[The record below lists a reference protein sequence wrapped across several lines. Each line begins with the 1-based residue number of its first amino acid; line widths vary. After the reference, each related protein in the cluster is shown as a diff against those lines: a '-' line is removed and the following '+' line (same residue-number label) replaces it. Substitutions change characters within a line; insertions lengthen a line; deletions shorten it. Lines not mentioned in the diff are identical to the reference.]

1 MRPLRSRSTARPD
14 VERLSEGQ
22 PATGNATDRHH
33 SSMTPG
39 CRPAAGYIEA
49 HRGEVDEHVW
59 RLVVCNGFH
68 AQRGVTTAAGAVP
81 VK

>member
-22 PATGNATDRHH
+22 PATGHPTDR
-33 SSMTPG
+33 SQLNDTGS
-39 CRPAAGYIEA
+39 RPAAAYTEA
-49 HRGEVDEHVW
+49 HRDEVDEHVW